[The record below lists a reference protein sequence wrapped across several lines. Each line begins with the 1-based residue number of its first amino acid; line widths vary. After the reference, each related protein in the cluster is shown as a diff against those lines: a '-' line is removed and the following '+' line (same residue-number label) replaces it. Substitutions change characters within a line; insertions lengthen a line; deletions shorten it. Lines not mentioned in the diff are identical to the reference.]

1 MFFNSYFAVQCTALV
16 NNAQFPTRITTH
28 SESVLT
34 SIDFFFERFSNIM
47 KQLYPNKAHGHDN
60 VSVRIMKLCQ
70 DSINKPLETILRK
83 CFNER
88 IFPNGWK
95 KCKCNTN
102 SSKNDKE
109 IVTNNSLFPSFNF
122 AVKHLQCLV

>member
-1 MFFNSYFAVQCTALV
+1 MSFNFTLDIFTISLTQKCMFFNSYFAVQCTALL
-16 NNAQFPTRITTH
+16 NNTQFPTRITTH

-34 SIDFFFERFSNIM
+34 SIDFFERFSNII

-60 VSVRIMKLCQ
+60 ISIRIMKLCQ

-83 CFNER
+83 CFHER

-95 KCKCNTN
+95 KCKCSTN
-102 SSKNDKE
+102 S
-109 IVTNNSLFPSFNF
+109 
-122 AVKHLQCLV
+122 

>member
-1 MFFNSYFAVQCTALV
+1 MSFNFTLDIFTISLTQKCMFFNSYFAVQCTALV

-34 SIDFFFERFSNIM
+34 SIDFFFERFSNTM

-60 VSVRIMKLCQ
+60 VSIRIMKLCQ

-83 CFNER
+83 CFHER

-95 KCKCNTN
+95 KCKCSTN
-102 SSKNDKE
+102 S
-109 IVTNNSLFPSFNF
+109 
-122 AVKHLQCLV
+122 